1 MMRFHVGLWFFV
13 FDCAYLER
21 RVWEVVKT
29 ALDEVSNSRTL
40 LRVLG
45 CGHKVFGIEN
55 EVVFSL
61 GNRLISPHV
70 VEEFQMM
77 PWWRLT
83 KGTDL
88 RVVQKKFNYNFISLS
103 HHLIWQDKSD

>member
-1 MMRFHVGLWFFV
+1 VY
-13 FDCAYLER
+13 DCAYLEK

-29 ALDEVSNSRTL
+29 ALDEVSNSSTL

-45 CGHKVFGIEN
+45 CRHKVFGMEN
-55 EVVFSL
+55 EVVFPL
-61 GNRLISPHV
+61 CNRLIPPHV
-70 VEEFQMM
+70 VKEFQMM

-88 RVVQKKFNYNFISLS
+88 RVAQEKFNYNPVSLS
-103 HHLIWQDKSD
+103 PHLIYQDKPD